1 MIEFSDVTF
10 KYNITDSEGTAKE
23 SCGVKDLNLKINDGE
38 FVVLTGFSGCGKTT
52 VIRLINGLIPK
63 FYNGVLTGDIVLDG
77 RNTKDMS
84 IYDISQ
90 KVGSVFQNPRTQF
103 FNVNTTDEIAFAAEN
118 QCIDPKIIKS
128 KITDTANSMRIN
140 NLLDRNIFNLS
151 GGEKQMVACAGIN
164 VLSPE
169 IIVLDEPSSN
179 LDHRAIKRLK
189 SILEE
194 WKEAGKT
201 IVIAEHRLFF
211 LKDLADRMIVME
223 NGEIKKE
230 FDKSQLS
237 ALTNEECEK
246 MGLRSLSLADMSY
259 SRESGKKDDNK
270 DSNNQ
275 LEFKDFFFS
284 YRDKKHSVSVP
295 DLSISCGDVIA
306 IIGHNG
312 AGKSTL
318 VRNIC
323 GLEKGSKGSIVYKG
337 EKLGNNNRLR
347 NCYMIMQDVNHQL
360 FTESVLDEVMLSITD
375 RKMSREEKTLR
386 ANEILDKLSL
396 SEYANVHPMALSG
409 GQKQR
414 TAIASGIA
422 SSKPII
428 IFDEPTSGLDL
439 NHMYRVADLIKEL
452 KQNGKTVLIITH
464 DYEFILKC
472 CDFVIHMDEGCV
484 KDSYK
489 IDNTSMEKLKKFI
502 ELK

>member
-10 KYNITDSEGTAKE
+10 KYNITDSEGNAKE

-38 FVVLTGFSGCGKTT
+38 FVVLTGSSGCGKTT

-77 RNTKDMS
+77 RDTKDMS

-118 QCIDPKIIKS
+118 QSIDPKIIKS

-189 SILEE
+189 RVLEE

-223 NGEIKKE
+223 KGEIKKE
-230 FDKSQLS
+230 FDKTDLANITS
-237 ALTNEECEK
+237 EECEK
-246 MGLRSLSLADMSY
+246 LGLRSLSLEDMNY
-259 SRESGKKDDNK
+259 SKEHVSETAKN
-270 DSNNQ
+270 DSNDQ
-275 LEFKDFFFS
+275 LEIKDFSFT
-284 YRDKKHSVSVP
+284 YRDKKHSVCVP
-295 DLSISCGDVIA
+295 DLSIPCSDVIA
-306 IIGHNG
+306 IVGHNG

-323 GLEKGSKGSIVYKG
+323 GLEKRSKGSIVYKG

-360 FTESVLDEVMLSITD
+360 FTESVLDEVMLKHDRQEYEQRRKSI
-375 RKMSREEKTLR
+375 K
-386 ANEILDKLSL
+386 
-396 SEYANVHPMALSG
+396 
-409 GQKQR
+409 
-414 TAIASGIA
+414 
-422 SSKPII
+422 SKRNP
-428 IFDEPTSGLDL
+428 G
-439 NHMYRVADLIKEL
+439 
-452 KQNGKTVLIITH
+452 
-464 DYEFILKC
+464 
-472 CDFVIHMDEGCV
+472 
-484 KDSYK
+484 
-489 IDNTSMEKLKKFI
+489 
-502 ELK
+502 

>member
-1 MIEFSDVTF
+1 MIEFKEVTF
-10 KYNITDSEGTAKE
+10 KYNITDAEGNKKDAV
-23 SCGVKDLNLKINDGE
+23 GVKDLNLKINEGE

-52 VIRLINGLIPK
+52 IIRLINGLIPK
-63 FYNGVLTGDIVLDG
+63 FYNGVLTGDIYIDG
-77 RNTKDMS
+77 KNTKDMT
-84 IYDISQ
+84 IYDVSE
-90 KVGSVFQNPRTQF
+90 KVGSVFQNPRSQF
-103 FNVNTTDEIAFAAEN
+103 FNVNTTDEIAFSAEN
-118 QCIDPKIIKS
+118 QCIDPEIIKS
-128 KITDTANSMRIN
+128 KIIDTAYSMHIKS
-140 NLLDRNIFNLS
+140 LLDRNIFDLS
-151 GGEKQMVACAGIN
+151 GGEKQMVACAGID
-164 VLSPE
+164 VLSPQ

-189 SILEE
+189 NILEE
-194 WKEAGKT
+194 WKKQGKT

-223 NGEIKKE
+223 KGEIIKDLNKE
-230 FDKSQLS
+230 KISLLKYKD
-237 ALTNEECEK
+237 CEDL
-246 MGLRSLSLADMSY
+246 GLRALSLKDVPIENDFGSKQNY
-259 SRESGKKDDNK
+259 SNDC
-270 DSNNQ
+270 

-284 YRDKKHSVSVP
+284 YKDKKHSVSVP
-295 DLSISCGDVIA
+295 DLSVPCNDVIA

-323 GLEKGSKGSIVYKG
+323 GLEKRNKGSIVYKG
-337 EKLGNNNRLR
+337 KKLSNSERLR

-360 FTESVLDEVMLSITD
+360 FTESVLDEVMLSMTD
-375 RKMSREEKTLR
+375 RKTDKEEKE
-386 ANEILDKLSL
+386 AKAKDILDKLSL
-396 SEYANVHPMALSG
+396 SDYCEVHPMALSG

-452 KQNGKTVLIITH
+452 KRIGKTVLIITH

-472 CDFVIHMDEGCV
+472 CDYVIQMDNGLV
-484 KDSYK
+484 VDNYR
-489 IDNTSMEKLKKFI
+489 IDNTSVDGLKKFI
-502 ELK
+502 EFK